1 MPTSFSPVVSDSD
14 VSHLRRAIFVS
25 IQAKQHGNHPFGAL
39 LTNERGEVVLEAENT
54 VVTDSDATGHAETN
68 LVRLAT
74 KNYSLEQLRTF
85 TLYTSCEPCAM
96 CTGAIYWAGIGRMVY
111 ALSEQ
116 SLTPLTGAN
125 PENPTLDLPSRE
137 VLARGPRTV
146 VVAGPA
152 LEEQAAEPH
161 RGFWSQ
167 LY

>member
-1 MPTSFSPVVSDSD
+1 MPTFSTAVSESD
-14 VSHLRRAIFVS
+14 LSHLRRAIFVS
-25 IQAKQHGNHPFGAL
+25 IEAKQHGNHPFGAVL
-39 LTNERGEVVLEAENT
+39 VDEHGTEVLSAENT
-54 VVTDSDATGHAETN
+54 VVTHSDATGHAETN

-74 KNYSLEQLRTF
+74 KQYSLDELRGF

-111 ALSEQ
+111 ALPEQ
-116 SLTPLTGAN
+116 ALIPLTGDD

-137 VLARGPRTV
+137 VLARGQRTV

-161 RGFWSQ
+161 RGFWR
-167 LY
+167 

>member
-1 MPTSFSPVVSDSD
+1 MPTFSTAVSESD
-14 VSHLRRAIFVS
+14 LSHLRRAIFVS
-25 IQAKQHGNHPFGAL
+25 IEAKQHGNHPFGAVL
-39 LTNERGEVVLEAENT
+39 VDEHGTEVLAAENT
-54 VVTDSDATGHAETN
+54 VVTHSDATGHAETN

-74 KNYSLEQLRTF
+74 KQYSLDELRGF

-111 ALSEQ
+111 ALAEQ
-116 SLTPLTGAN
+116 ALIPLTGDD

-137 VLARGPRTV
+137 VLARGQRTV

-161 RGFWSQ
+161 RGFWR
-167 LY
+167 

>member
-1 MPTSFSPVVSDSD
+1 MPTPFSTTVSESD
-14 VSHLRRAIFVS
+14 LSHLRRAIFVS
-25 IQAKQHGNHPFGAL
+25 IEAKQHGNHPFGAVL
-39 LTNERGEVVLEAENT
+39 VDASGDEVLAAENT
-54 VVTDSDATGHAETN
+54 VVTHSDATGHAETN

-74 KNYSLEQLRTF
+74 KQYSLAELRDF

-111 ALSEQ
+111 ALPEQ
-116 SLTPLTGAN
+116 ALIPLTGDN

-137 VLARGPRTV
+137 VLTRGQRTV

-161 RGFWSQ
+161 RGFWN
-167 LY
+167 

>member
-1 MPTSFSPVVSDSD
+1 MPTFSTAVSESD
-14 VSHLRRAIFVS
+14 LSHLRRAIFVS
-25 IQAKQHGNHPFGAL
+25 IEAKQHGNHPFGAVL
-39 LTNERGEVVLEAENT
+39 VDENDAEVLAAENT
-54 VVTDSDATGHAETN
+54 VVTHSDATGHAETN

-74 KNYSLEQLRTF
+74 KQYSLDELRGF

-111 ALSEQ
+111 ALPEQ
-116 SLTPLTGAN
+116 ALIPLTGDD

-137 VLARGPRTV
+137 VLARGQRTV

-161 RGFWSQ
+161 RGFWR
-167 LY
+167 

>member
-1 MPTSFSPVVSDSD
+1 MPTFSTAVSESD
-14 VSHLRRAIFVS
+14 LSHLRRAIFVS
-25 IQAKQHGNHPFGAL
+25 IEAKQHGNHPFGAVL
-39 LTNERGEVVLEAENT
+39 VDENDAEVLAAENT
-54 VVTDSDATGHAETN
+54 VVTHSDATGHAETN

-74 KNYSLEQLRTF
+74 KQYSLDELRGF

-111 ALSEQ
+111 ALPEQ
-116 SLTPLTGAN
+116 ALIPLTGDD

-137 VLARGPRTV
+137 VLARGQRAV

-161 RGFWSQ
+161 RGFWR
-167 LY
+167 